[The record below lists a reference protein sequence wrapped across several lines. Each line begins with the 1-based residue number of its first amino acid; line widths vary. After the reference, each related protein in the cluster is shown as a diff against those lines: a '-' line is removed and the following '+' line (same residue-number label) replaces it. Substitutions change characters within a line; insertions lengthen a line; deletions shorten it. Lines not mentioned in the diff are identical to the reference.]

1 MNKKLRVLIMNNF
14 ATANIV
20 FKSSNSRNW
29 LLLLVTMAIF
39 LAIGCESN
47 KTAQC
52 QQIFQIARSV
62 NESYKNIDLGDDQQS
77 IEVNSWLEAANKL
90 NSAADNIQALQIDY
104 SQLVE
109 YQNQLA
115 TIYRIYSQATYDAV
129 RAREN
134 KNLDALKLAR
144 NDAIQASKIQQNLVQ
159 EINAFCL
166 GD

>member
-1 MNKKLRVLIMNNF
+1 MSNF

-20 FKSSNSRNW
+20 FKSLNSRNG
-29 LLLLVTMAIF
+29 LLLLGTMAIF
-39 LAIGCESN
+39 LAIGCEPN

-52 QQIFQIARSV
+52 QQIFQVARSV
-62 NESYKNIDLGDDQQS
+62 NESYQNLGFGEQKS
-77 IEVNSWLEAANKL
+77 IEVNSWLEAAKTL
-90 NSAADNIQALQIDY
+90 DSAADNIQKLQIDY

-134 KNLDALKLAR
+134 KNLVALKSAR
-144 NDAIQASKIQQNLVQ
+144 NDAIQASKIQHNLVQ
-159 EINAFCL
+159 KINAFCL
-166 GD
+166 DD

>member
-1 MNKKLRVLIMNNF
+1 MASKASWIDEKLRVLIMSNL

-20 FKSSNSRNW
+20 FKSLNSKSW

-62 NESYKNIDLGDDQQS
+62 NKSYQDLGFGDEQQL
-77 IEVNSWLEAANKL
+77 IEVDSWLEVANKL

-115 TIYRIYSQATYDAV
+115 TVYRIYSQATYDAV

-134 KNLDALKLAR
+134 KNLDALKSAR
-144 NDAIQASKIQQNLVQ
+144 NDAIMIWFRKLMLFV
-159 EINAFCL
+159 
-166 GD
+166 